1 MHKERLD
8 KDNKDNKK
16 EHPDGE
22 EGSAQRVQSKC
33 TAVCGEN
40 NGGISC
46 SKILLVDILKPGKQN
61 EQCRVYAI
69 VDEQSNSSL
78 ISSELA
84 DELGADGPKEKYYLS
99 TCSGNKESKFGR

>member
-8 KDNKDNKK
+8 KDNKNNKK

-22 EGSAQRVQSKC
+22 EGSAQQVQSKC

-46 SKILLVDILKPGKQN
+46 SKVLLVDIVKPGEPN

-69 VDEQSNSSL
+69 VDDQSNSFL

-84 DELGADGPKEKYYLS
+84 DKLGADGPKEK
-99 TCSGNKESKFGR
+99 